1 MLADAPG
8 GGPGLGRGHPPK
20 FWRKTVAGFIN
31 IWAASPGLSL
41 WELRRGAERMVL
53 RGEYP
58 ESDDLLLE
66 IDEALDIL
74 GLFMEAAS
82 NLIKTWARSR
92 VA

>member
-1 MLADAPG
+1 
-8 GGPGLGRGHPPK
+8 
-20 FWRKTVAGFIN
+20 
-31 IWAASPGLSL
+31 
-41 WELRRGAERMVL
+41 MVL
-53 RGEYP
+53 RGECP

-82 NLIKTWARSR
+82 ALIKTWARSR